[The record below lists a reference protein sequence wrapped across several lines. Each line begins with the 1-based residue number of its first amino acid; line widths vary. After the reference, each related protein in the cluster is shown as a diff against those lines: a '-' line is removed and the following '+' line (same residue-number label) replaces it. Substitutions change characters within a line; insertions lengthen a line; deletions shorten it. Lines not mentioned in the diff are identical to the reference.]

1 MEINGKVVFAIIILF
16 VLFVSTLGI
25 FAFNG
30 GNASSSSIDSMAG
43 HHSGNSVLTNTQT
56 DGEVDNS
63 ALPEKCRLPA
73 GQDANSWKEHLG
85 HHEDLQE
92 CLKYF
97 N

>member
-1 MEINGKVVFAIIILF
+1 MEINGKVIFAIIILF

-25 FAFNG
+25 FALNG
-30 GNASSSSIDSMAG
+30 GNASSSSSDSMAG

-56 DGEVDNS
+56 EGQYGD
-63 ALPEKCRLPA
+63 LPEKCRLPY
-73 GQDANSWKEHLG
+73 GQDVNSWKEHLG